1 MFYADFCV
9 SFSDYFILTV
19 DKSTLRYNGPMK
31 FLITT
36 LLLMTTVLLAEYK
49 ATVSPITPEIKNR
62 MIKGKSWRKGCPVS
76 LQNLRYLQVMHK
88 NFSGRDQLGEIIVH
102 KDVAFEVKQI
112 FKELYAIGYPIRK
125 MKLVSDFKGSDWQS
139 IEADN
144 TSAFNCRNA
153 TGSKKWSKHSY
164 GKAIDLNSIE
174 NPYISRSGHISHKAS
189 QQYRKRLHT
198 KHTASDKAILLKN
211 DKAVRIFK
219 KYGWKWG
226 GDWSGVK
233 DYQHFSK

>member
-1 MFYADFCV
+1 MYKIFFIVFFIGSSLYAEV
-9 SFSDYFILTV
+9 LSQIL
-19 DKSTLRYNGPMK
+19 
-31 FLITT
+31 
-36 LLLMTTVLLAEYK
+36 
-49 ATVSPITPEIKNR
+49 PITSTIKQR
-62 MIKGKSWRKGCPVS
+62 MIQGNSYRRGCPVP
-76 LQNLRYLQVMHK
+76 LKDLRYLRLK
-88 NFSGRDQLGEIIVH
+88 YLDFRGETAIGEMIVH
-102 KDVAFEVKQI
+102 KDVSHEVIEI
-112 FKELYAIGYPIRK
+112 FDALYAIGYPIHK
-125 MKLVSDFKGSDWQS
+125 MKLVSDYKGSDWQS

-174 NPYISRSGHISHKAS
+174 NPYISRKGYISHKAS
-189 QQYRKRLHT
+189 QKYRKRVH
-198 KHTASDKAILLKN
+198 KN
-211 DKAVRIFK
+211 STYADKAVLLKHDKATKIFK

>member
-1 MFYADFCV
+1 
-9 SFSDYFILTV
+9 
-19 DKSTLRYNGPMK
+19 MK
-31 FLITT
+31 QK
-36 LLLMTTVLLAEYK
+36 LLLTILLLTTALFADYQAK
-49 ATVSPITPEIKNR
+49 ISPITAAVKQR
-62 MIKGKSWRKGCPVS
+62 MIKGNSWRKGCPVP
-76 LQNLRYLQVMHK
+76 LQNLRYLQLIYKDFNGNKKM
-88 NFSGRDQLGEIIVH
+88 GEIIVH
-102 KDVAFEVKQI
+102 KDVASEVSQI
-112 FKELYAIGYPIRK
+112 FGELYVIGYPIHK
-125 MKLVSDFKGSDWQS
+125 MKLVSEYKGSDWQS

-189 QQYRKRLHT
+189 QQYRKRIHK
-198 KHTASDKAILLKN
+198 KHTAADKAVLLKK